1 MSVGFPAVLVVTAL
15 LFALGVYAIL
25 TRTNIVAIL
34 LGIELVLNA
43 SALNVVAFS
52 RLHGTPIEGQLM
64 ALFIIMLAA
73 SEAAVAFGILI
84 NFYRNLKSIEV
95 TSAQRMRR

>member
-1 MSVGFPAVLVVTAL
+1 MTIGFPTVLIVTAL
-15 LFALGVYAIL
+15 LFSLGVFAIL

-43 SALNVVAFS
+43 SALNVVAFA

-64 ALFIIMLAA
+64 GLFIIMLAA
-73 SEAAVAFGILI
+73 SEAAIAFGILI
-84 NFYRNLKSIEV
+84 NFYRNLKSVEV
-95 TSAQRMRR
+95 TSAQRMRQ